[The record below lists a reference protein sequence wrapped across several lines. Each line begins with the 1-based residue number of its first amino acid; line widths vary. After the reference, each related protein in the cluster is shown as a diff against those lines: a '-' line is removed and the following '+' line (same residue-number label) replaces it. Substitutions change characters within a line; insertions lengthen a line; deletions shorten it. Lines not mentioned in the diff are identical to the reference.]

1 MKMGTHEHI
10 VKLVV
15 CATDPLKNSCCIR
28 ISTVKVGIVFIREQI
43 VLSRTCIKYPILGKK
58 KKKNLR
64 YTEYIEKYIHAKLT
78 FLSIS
83 PLTKHHL
90 NLSFSTPTLCSTK
103 PRFPSPTDF

>member
-58 KKKNLR
+58 K
-64 YTEYIEKYIHAKLT
+64 
-78 FLSIS
+78 
-83 PLTKHHL
+83 
-90 NLSFSTPTLCSTK
+90 
-103 PRFPSPTDF
+103 

>member
-58 KKKNLR
+58 KIICDIRNISKNIF
-64 YTEYIEKYIHAKLT
+64 T
-78 FLSIS
+78 
-83 PLTKHHL
+83 L
-90 NLSFSTPTLCSTK
+90 N
-103 PRFPSPTDF
+103 